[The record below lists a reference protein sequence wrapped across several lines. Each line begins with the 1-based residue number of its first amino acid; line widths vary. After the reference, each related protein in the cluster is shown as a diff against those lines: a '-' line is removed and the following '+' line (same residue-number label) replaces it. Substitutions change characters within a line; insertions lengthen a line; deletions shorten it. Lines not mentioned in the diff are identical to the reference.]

1 MFERLFS
8 PIRIR
13 DMELENRV
21 VMTGMG
27 TRMVGGDG
35 REVTDRLIRYHVER
49 ARGGVGLNTV
59 EVCSVDA
66 ASAPK
71 GFLALS
77 DDKYIPGM
85 KKLAD
90 AVHEAGGKICPQ
102 LWQGS
107 LAVGSDPDAE
117 ILVASKMRLSRKVSI
132 KGMSKER
139 IHSIVKAYGEAA
151 RRAAQAGMD
160 AVEFHTAHTYLPHV
174 FLSGGINHRTDE
186 YGGSFENRC
195 RFPLECI
202 RAIRQNIPE
211 GMPLFMRIVCHD
223 DYLENGLTEGEV
235 IEFCKLAGREG
246 VDVLNI
252 SRGNF
257 LTRAQIYEIPPIDL
271 PKGINVGPASRIRKE
286 TGMLTMPSGRINTP
300 GFAEEILEEDKADLI
315 AMSRAQ
321 LADPYFCKKAKE
333 GKLAQINYCVGCDQ
347 GCYDYFINPEK
358 DHISCMRNPAVG
370 EEEELKV
377 QAAEKPRRVMI
388 AGGGIAGLEIADILQ
403 QRGHKPAIYEKTGT
417 LGGQFVLA
425 GTAPRKDDFGMAGRM
440 AAQKAMESGID
451 IFLNTEVT
459 AEVIEKEK
467 PDVVVV
473 AVGSVP
479 FVPPIAGIDQANVM
493 SSKEVLSGTKV
504 PMSGNVV
511 VIGGGLVGL
520 EVSEHL
526 ERRGCHVTVV
536 EMREGIGIDLGH
548 MRKTAV
554 QIQLEQ
560 GHIHQIV
567 NAACKEIREKSVVL
581 EVKGETMEVP
591 ADYVV
596 IATGSRAKDSTG
608 LQECCERLG
617 IPVYVIGD
625 AKRARKALDTIYE
638 AYLAALE
645 I

>member
-160 AVEFHTAHTYLPHV
+160 AVEFHAAHTYLPHV

-223 DYLENGLTEGEV
+223 DYLENGLTEG
-235 IEFCKLAGREG
+235 
-246 VDVLNI
+246 
-252 SRGNF
+252 
-257 LTRAQIYEIPPIDL
+257 
-271 PKGINVGPASRIRKE
+271 
-286 TGMLTMPSGRINTP
+286 
-300 GFAEEILEEDKADLI
+300 
-315 AMSRAQ
+315 
-321 LADPYFCKKAKE
+321 
-333 GKLAQINYCVGCDQ
+333 
-347 GCYDYFINPEK
+347 
-358 DHISCMRNPAVG
+358 
-370 EEEELKV
+370 
-377 QAAEKPRRVMI
+377 
-388 AGGGIAGLEIADILQ
+388 GG
-403 QRGHKPAIYEKTGT
+403 Y
-417 LGGQFVLA
+417 
-425 GTAPRKDDFGMAGRM
+425 
-440 AAQKAMESGID
+440 
-451 IFLNTEVT
+451 
-459 AEVIEKEK
+459 
-467 PDVVVV
+467 
-473 AVGSVP
+473 
-479 FVPPIAGIDQANVM
+479 
-493 SSKEVLSGTKV
+493 
-504 PMSGNVV
+504 
-511 VIGGGLVGL
+511 
-520 EVSEHL
+520 
-526 ERRGCHVTVV
+526 
-536 EMREGIGIDLGH
+536 
-548 MRKTAV
+548 
-554 QIQLEQ
+554 
-560 GHIHQIV
+560 
-567 NAACKEIREKSVVL
+567 
-581 EVKGETMEVP
+581 
-591 ADYVV
+591 
-596 IATGSRAKDSTG
+596 
-608 LQECCERLG
+608 
-617 IPVYVIGD
+617 
-625 AKRARKALDTIYE
+625 
-638 AYLAALE
+638 
-645 I
+645 

>member
-1 MFERLFS
+1 
-8 PIRIR
+8 
-13 DMELENRV
+13 
-21 VMTGMG
+21 
-27 TRMVGGDG
+27 
-35 REVTDRLIRYHVER
+35 
-49 ARGGVGLNTV
+49 
-59 EVCSVDA
+59 
-66 ASAPK
+66 
-71 GFLALS
+71 
-77 DDKYIPGM
+77 
-85 KKLAD
+85 
-90 AVHEAGGKICPQ
+90 
-102 LWQGS
+102 
-107 LAVGSDPDAE
+107 
-117 ILVASKMRLSRKVSI
+117 
-132 KGMSKER
+132 
-139 IHSIVKAYGEAA
+139 
-151 RRAAQAGMD
+151 
-160 AVEFHTAHTYLPHV
+160 
-174 FLSGGINHRTDE
+174 
-186 YGGSFENRC
+186 
-195 RFPLECI
+195 
-202 RAIRQNIPE
+202 
-211 GMPLFMRIVCHD
+211 
-223 DYLENGLTEGEV
+223 
-235 IEFCKLAGREG
+235 
-246 VDVLNI
+246 
-252 SRGNF
+252 
-257 LTRAQIYEIPPIDL
+257 
-271 PKGINVGPASRIRKE
+271 
-286 TGMLTMPSGRINTP
+286 
-300 GFAEEILEEDKADLI
+300 
-315 AMSRAQ
+315 
-321 LADPYFCKKAKE
+321 
-333 GKLAQINYCVGCDQ
+333 
-347 GCYDYFINPEK
+347 
-358 DHISCMRNPAVG
+358 
-370 EEEELKV
+370 
-377 QAAEKPRRVMI
+377 
-388 AGGGIAGLEIADILQ
+388 
-403 QRGHKPAIYEKTGT
+403 
-417 LGGQFVLA
+417 
-425 GTAPRKDDFGMAGRM
+425 MAGRM

-596 IATGSRAKDSTG
+596 IATGSRAKDSTD

>member
-160 AVEFHTAHTYLPHV
+160 AVEFHAAHTYLPHV

-202 RAIRQNIPE
+202 RAI
-211 GMPLFMRIVCHD
+211 
-223 DYLENGLTEGEV
+223 Y
-235 IEFCKLAGREG
+235 
-246 VDVLNI
+246 
-252 SRGNF
+252 S
-257 LTRAQIYEIPPIDL
+257 
-271 PKGINVGPASRIRKE
+271 
-286 TGMLTMPSGRINTP
+286 
-300 GFAEEILEEDKADLI
+300 
-315 AMSRAQ
+315 
-321 LADPYFCKKAKE
+321 
-333 GKLAQINYCVGCDQ
+333 
-347 GCYDYFINPEK
+347 
-358 DHISCMRNPAVG
+358 
-370 EEEELKV
+370 
-377 QAAEKPRRVMI
+377 
-388 AGGGIAGLEIADILQ
+388 
-403 QRGHKPAIYEKTGT
+403 
-417 LGGQFVLA
+417 
-425 GTAPRKDDFGMAGRM
+425 
-440 AAQKAMESGID
+440 
-451 IFLNTEVT
+451 
-459 AEVIEKEK
+459 
-467 PDVVVV
+467 
-473 AVGSVP
+473 GSV
-479 FVPPIAGIDQANVM
+479 V
-493 SSKEVLSGTKV
+493 KTK
-504 PMSGNVV
+504 
-511 VIGGGLVGL
+511 I
-520 EVSEHL
+520 
-526 ERRGCHVTVV
+526 
-536 EMREGIGIDLGH
+536 
-548 MRKTAV
+548 
-554 QIQLEQ
+554 
-560 GHIHQIV
+560 
-567 NAACKEIREKSVVL
+567 
-581 EVKGETMEVP
+581 
-591 ADYVV
+591 
-596 IATGSRAKDSTG
+596 
-608 LQECCERLG
+608 
-617 IPVYVIGD
+617 
-625 AKRARKALDTIYE
+625 
-638 AYLAALE
+638 
-645 I
+645 